1 MEKRT
6 FFFLSETNRELKDY
20 HLMWDNR
27 LYLASLYMYL
37 YLYFV
42 IYLCI
47 FRSYISI
54 YCCTL

>member
-37 YLYFV
+37 F
-42 IYLCI
+42 I
-47 FRSYISI
+47 FCYIFMYI
-54 YCCTL
+54 